1 MAYAKPNTFSDGTTL
16 LAASVQ
22 GNVDALRIY
31 LHNGIVQA
39 DLLNSQWADTR
50 HIQPPTFD
58 AVQGLQHGVTGY
70 QGGQWKGNL
79 VNMSFVTSYTSGG
92 GRDSHTG
99 DWRRV
104 PNTSFDIDIRR
115 NAKILLHWSVEVEG
129 GPDDLPAVTGRTPAI
144 ADRYAYFAPYIG
156 TLGPAGRSF
165 YDAQEVKNNGDG
177 FNSGSPY
184 GPDRPY
190 TTLNGYGRRTG
201 VLAAER
207 NAGTRTTI
215 GLCSWSEID
224 RSAVVNWAIGLE
236 IWYL

>member
-16 LAASVQ
+16 VAASVR

-39 DLLNSQWADTR
+39 DLLNSKWIDTR
-50 HIQPPTFD
+50 HIQPPRYD
-58 AVQGLQHGVTGY
+58 AVQGVQHGVTGY
-70 QGGQWKGNL
+70 QGGQWGGNL
-79 VNMSFVTSYTSGG
+79 VNMSFVTSFTSGS

-104 PNTSFDIDIRR
+104 PNTSFDIHIRR

-129 GPDDLPAVTGRTPAI
+129 GPDDMPAVTGRTPAI
-144 ADRYAYFAPYIG
+144 AD
-156 TLGPAGRSF
+156 
-165 YDAQEVKNNGDG
+165 G
-177 FNSGSPY
+177 FNSSSPF

-224 RSAVVNWAIGLE
+224 RSAVVNWSIGLE